1 MADMENFYN
10 NLIIINLYY
19 INAQYREKKLA
30 SFTHFFFMAYLCM
43 GDFFIAFISIVIS
56 AGAIVNEDFLAAEF
70 PGLLICE
77 DRLCIDGTCPP
88 VGVLTL
94 PPGPPGPAWDK
105 LKPFISLRSF

>member
-1 MADMENFYN
+1 MHNM
-10 NLIIINLYY
+10 
-19 INAQYREKKLA
+19 EKKIWHHL
-30 SFTHFFFMAYLCM
+30 HIIFFMAYLCM
-43 GDFFIAFISIVIS
+43 GDFFMFISIVIS